1 MGRLHGLVRDP
12 DQVGRDHPEVDLA
25 AQAGAERLDDADGVV
40 APAVEALVDQVLDLA
55 SGGLEQRGHGQGG
68 GRHLADAWGAERLA
82 GRAEDELRASGAR
95 PRRRA
100 VTGPGAMTASEERVA
115 RMAARGMTNRE
126 IAQSLFVTAKTVE
139 NQLGSA
145 YRKLGVRSRDELGRV
160 LASTQ
165 LA

>member
-1 MGRLHGLVRDP
+1 
-12 DQVGRDHPEVDLA
+12 
-25 AQAGAERLDDADGVV
+25 
-40 APAVEALVDQVLDLA
+40 
-55 SGGLEQRGHGQGG
+55 
-68 GRHLADAWGAERLA
+68 
-82 GRAEDELRASGAR
+82 
-95 PRRRA
+95 
-100 VTGPGAMTASEERVA
+100 VA

-165 LA
+165 LT

>member
-1 MGRLHGLVRDP
+1 MTPESSSRQGPVGGQPGRRGSS
-12 DQVGRDHPEVDLA
+12 GR
-25 AQAGAERLDDADGVV
+25 
-40 APAVEALVDQVLDLA
+40 
-55 SGGLEQRGHGQGG
+55 RG
-68 GRHLADAWGAERLA
+68 RLA

-100 VTGPGAMTASEERVA
+100 VTGPGALTASEGRVA

-165 LA
+165 LT

>member
-1 MGRLHGLVRDP
+1 
-12 DQVGRDHPEVDLA
+12 
-25 AQAGAERLDDADGVV
+25 
-40 APAVEALVDQVLDLA
+40 
-55 SGGLEQRGHGQGG
+55 
-68 GRHLADAWGAERLA
+68 
-82 GRAEDELRASGAR
+82 
-95 PRRRA
+95 
-100 VTGPGAMTASEERVA
+100 MTASEGRVA

-165 LA
+165 LT

>member
-1 MGRLHGLVRDP
+1 MVLPYWQASQTSGFSSEQATASATGTVVCAIRVAGR
-12 DQVGRDHPEVDLA
+12 
-25 AQAGAERLDDADGVV
+25 ERLYA
-40 APAVEALVDQVLDLA
+40 AL
-55 SGGLEQRGHGQGG
+55 
-68 GRHLADAWGAERLA
+68 HLADGCGAERLA

-100 VTGPGAMTASEERVA
+100 VTGPGAMTASEGRVA
-115 RMAARGMTNRE
+115 HMAARGMTNRE

-145 YRKLGVRSRDELGRV
+145 YRKLGVRSRDELGST

-165 LA
+165 LT

>member
-1 MGRLHGLVRDP
+1 LVEVGAALRRSNRRVAGR
-12 DQVGRDHPEVDLA
+12 
-25 AQAGAERLDDADGVV
+25 ERLYA
-40 APAVEALVDQVLDLA
+40 AL
-55 SGGLEQRGHGQGG
+55 
-68 GRHLADAWGAERLA
+68 HLADGCGAERLA

-95 PRRRA
+95 PRRRT
-100 VTGPGAMTASEERVA
+100 VTGPGAMTASEGRVA
-115 RMAARGMTNRE
+115 HMAARGMTNRE

-165 LA
+165 LT